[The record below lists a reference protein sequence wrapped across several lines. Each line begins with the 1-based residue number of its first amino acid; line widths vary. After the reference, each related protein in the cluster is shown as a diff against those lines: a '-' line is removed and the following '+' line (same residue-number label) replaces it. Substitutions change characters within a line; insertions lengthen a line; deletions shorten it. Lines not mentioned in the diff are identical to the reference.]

1 MKYTN
6 DMKLRAEKAI
16 WTMSEKA
23 KRFESGTSPLDVY
36 AYETEDGFRFDYFLG
51 KTLAGEGLTFEEI
64 EEAFEDLGDEVEDGE
79 E

>member
-1 MKYTN
+1 MKRYTN

-23 KRFESGTSPLDVY
+23 QRFESGTSPLDVY
-36 AYETEDGFRFDYFLG
+36 AYETEDGLRFDYFLG

-64 EEAFEDLGDEVEDGE
+64 EEAFEDLWDEGE
-79 E
+79 AD